1 MTKINFNVPF
11 RDLNGEPI
19 REAKTNKEKQRL
31 NANGQMVP
39 DVIVDEN
46 ENIVFEEISFKQVV
60 QSILLAPYQGDE
72 NLEFGVRVKRGK
84 LAKKVATSST
94 ANYRPE
100 ELVMITELAAK
111 SKATLVLLQLDELI
125 NGEEVAI
132 VAADSEQTH

>member
-11 RDLNGEPI
+11 RDVNGEPI
-19 REAKTNKEKQRL
+19 REAVTNKEKQRV
-31 NANGQMVP
+31 NNGQLIP
-39 DVIVDEN
+39 EVIVDEEGN
-46 ENIVFEEISFKQVV
+46 VVFEEISFKQVV

-72 NLEFGVRVKRGK
+72 NLPFGDRVKRGK

-125 NGEEVAI
+125 NDEDVAV